1 MLEYTSRRFVK
12 FSTFGLSGAVVLW
25 AALNVIACSKQPAA
39 EQPEPCDRQVLTAA
53 IISTAHINPEEN
65 GEARPVQLRLYQL
78 KNDVSFRNSSFEEV
92 WKADEGKLGEDLLDR
107 QEFPVYPDDRKKV
120 DFERNP
126 EAQYLVAAA
135 LFRTPRGKQWF
146 TTFELPPPPGQE
158 ACGASCVD
166 GICEKPTDLNPK
178 LYIRVDGTRVTDG
191 SDWSDSFK
199 DETVATAP

>member
-1 MLEYTSRRFVK
+1 MLGSIPQRLAQL
-12 FSTFGLSGAVVLW
+12 STFGLVSVVGLT
-25 AALNVIACSKQPAA
+25 ACSKPPPPEEA
-39 EQPEPCDRQVLTAA
+39 EPCDRQVLTAA
-53 IISTAHINPEEN
+53 IISTAHINPAEN

-78 KNDVSFRNSSFEEV
+78 KNDVAFRNSSFEQV
-92 WKADEGKLGEDLLDR
+92 WKADEEKLAEDLLDR
-107 QEFPVYPDDRKKV
+107 QEFPVYPDARKQV

-126 EAQYLVAAA
+126 EAQYIVAAA

-166 GICEKPTDLNPK
+166 GECDEPVDLNPK
-178 LYIRVDGTRVTDG
+178 VYIRVDGTRVTDG

-199 DETVATAP
+199 DETVAASP